1 MTKCKLKGWIL
12 LHTIT
17 LINSYIFIRQINSFT
32 PIYIDN
38 EINPIIYFGFF
49 PFIVS
54 VVIHIIY
61 KCDKHRNYVSV
72 YQIDV

>member
-1 MTKCKLKGWIL
+1 MTKCKLNGWIL
-12 LHTIT
+12 LHIIT
-17 LINSYIFIRQINSFT
+17 LINSYIFIRQIASFT
-32 PIYIDN
+32 PIYIDK

-61 KCDKHRNYVSV
+61 KCDKHPTYYPVHP
-72 YQIDV
+72 IDV